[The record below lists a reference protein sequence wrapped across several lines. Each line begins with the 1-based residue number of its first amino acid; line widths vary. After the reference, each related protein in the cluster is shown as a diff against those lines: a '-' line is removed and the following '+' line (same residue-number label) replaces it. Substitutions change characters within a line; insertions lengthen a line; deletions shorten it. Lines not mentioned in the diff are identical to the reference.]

1 MGSFFSAA
9 RVSSRIFRI
18 LSLQGLG
25 FRKCQIHVGFG
36 VRVLGI
42 SVIMD
47 CFCGL
52 LRCRRRSGYG
62 GVAAG
67 HL

>member
-36 VRVLGI
+36 VLGI

-52 LRCRRRSGYG
+52 LRFRRRSGHG